1 MANSFNELIQNKWSE
16 GKFVCVG
23 LDPDYSLL
31 PKAVKKAESIEESII
46 LFNLAI
52 IDATAD
58 LVCAFK
64 PNSAFYEAYGAEGW
78 TALLK
83 TVHYIK
89 ETYPHIPVILDAKR
103 GDIESTNTGYIKMAF
118 ETLKAD
124 AITLHPYLGQ
134 KALQPFLDFK
144 DKGLFIL
151 AKTSNKGS
159 DEFQNLTVSE
169 QSSSSKN
176 QPLYRYVTERVI
188 NSWNKNKNCCLVVGA
203 TYPEELADVRKIVG
217 DMPILI
223 PGIGAQGGNIKATVT
238 AGKSTKG
245 GMIINSSRGV
255 IYASAKKDF
264 AHEARKVA
272 ENLHQQITKFV

>member
-1 MANSFNELIQNKWSE
+1 MADYSFNELIKAKWQQNKY
-16 GKFVCVG
+16 VCVG
-23 LDPDYSLL
+23 LDPDYALL
-31 PKAVKKAESIEESII
+31 PKAVKKPDSIEESII

-78 TALLK
+78 NALLK
-83 TVHYIK
+83 TIHYIK
-89 ETYPHIPVILDAKR
+89 QTYPDLPVILDAKR
-103 GDIESTNTGYIKMAF
+103 GDIESTNIGYTKMAF

-124 AITLHPYLGQ
+124 AITLQPYLGHQ
-134 KALQPFLDFK
+134 AMQPFLDYK
-144 DKGLFIL
+144 DKGLIIL

-159 DEFQNLTVSE
+159 DEFQNLTI
-169 QSSSSKN
+169 QR
-176 QPLYRYVTERVI
+176 QPLYKYVARQVLK
-188 NSWNKNKNCCLVVGA
+188 NWNKNKNCGLVVGA
-203 TYPEELADVRKIVG
+203 TYPKELEEVRQIVG

-223 PGIGAQGGNIKATVT
+223 PGIGAQGGDIKSTVQ
-238 AGKSTKG
+238 AGKSKAG

-264 AHEARKVA
+264 AHQARKVVDA
-272 ENLHQQITKFV
+272 LHSSILKVINE